1 MTTKT
6 NAITTQLLQGVITN
20 TSKKQ
25 NPLFP
30 TDEPRKSIYL
40 QLDEQNSILAKA
52 FGLSEYKPKDGGE
65 PYFIVKASETIKCY
79 EGKKQIA
86 EVNGSAVEVP
96 GVENPNLTSDN
107 KVIGLAL
114 MKGNSKGND
123 FIRLYAVEGV
133 LVDNE
138 PASPF

>member
-6 NAITTQLLQGVITN
+6 NAITTQLLQGIITN

-65 PYFIVKASETIKCY
+65 PYFIAKASDTVKCY
-79 EGKKQIA
+79 EGKKLIA
-86 EVNGSAVEVP
+86 EVNGSAKEVE
-96 GVENPNLTSDN
+96 GVENPNFTSDD
-107 KVIGLAL
+107 KVVGIAL
-114 MKGNSKGND
+114 MKGKSKGNE
-123 FIRLYAVEGV
+123 FVRLYAVEGV